1 MSSIRIPE
9 KRGFESIYVLN
20 SVGDLLIVVLR
31 VLLNVALVTLLERKA
46 LSISQLR
53 VGPNKVGSYGVLQPA
68 ADAIKLFSNG
78 LTILG
83 PINRFIFIMSPVI
96 AIVLMIILSSLVR
109 FTSGSVV
116 ARYSVF
122 LLLIILSLNVY
133 PVLGSG

>member
-1 MSSIRIPE
+1 
-9 KRGFESIYVLN
+9 
-20 SVGDLLIVVLR
+20 VGDLLIVVLR